1 MATHT
6 SPGGA
11 KTKQVWIAKKGFW
24 TTHELHTDASGAT
37 AWRDIGRETTGP
49 IPDNNAIIIA
59 YMAYLKAAIE
69 QSGGEVDQINE
80 HKFNLKL
87 FVREELGNHAT
98 TIKVK
103 AVLKQFQAR
112 IGKTLRVLPVGKRG
126 QPVRDDIWR
135 ATAVAEKEYKDLFSP
150 AKKDTYKKKK

>member
-11 KTKQVWIAKKGFW
+11 KTKQVWLAKKGFW

-37 AWRDIGRETTGP
+37 SWRDIGRETTGP
-49 IPDNNAIIIA
+49 YPDNNALVTA
-59 YMAYLKAAIE
+59 YMGYLKNAIE

-87 FVREELGNHAT
+87 FVRDELGNHT
-98 TIKVK
+98 TTHKVK
-103 AVLKQFQAR
+103 AFLKQFQSR
-112 IGKTLRVLPVGKRG
+112 YGKTLRVLPVGKRG
-126 QPVRDDIWR
+126 QPI
-135 ATAVAEKEYKDLFSP
+135 KDNISAAMSEADKKYAHLFSKTKP
-150 AKKDTYKKKK
+150 AKKK